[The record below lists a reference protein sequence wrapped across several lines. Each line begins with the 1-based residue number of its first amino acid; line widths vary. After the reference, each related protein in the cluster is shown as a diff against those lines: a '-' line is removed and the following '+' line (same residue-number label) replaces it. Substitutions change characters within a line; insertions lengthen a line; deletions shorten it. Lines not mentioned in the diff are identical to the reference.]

1 VPTRDWK
8 QFTPFYF
15 YTAVAVSMG
24 GAATVSEARSVAG
37 TFLLLVSG
45 FLSWGV
51 VEYGLHRFAFHHRA
65 LPAARGRFFSA
76 SHQAHHDRPQAT
88 DQLFSSLRMS
98 APVALLYCLL
108 AWAALGSWQA
118 MAYLFDGLILGYF
131 SYEWLHYQAHHGAP
145 RLRPL
150 KYLRKYH
157 LLHHHRTPEQRF
169 GVTSPVVDYL
179 CGTFRPVGR
188 RDHGAPEHLS

>member
-1 VPTRDWK
+1 VSTQYWK

-15 YTAVAVSMG
+15 YTAAVSVLG
-24 GAATVSEARSVAG
+24 VAAATSETRPLAVILRLFVC
-37 TFLLLVSG
+37 G
-45 FLSWGV
+45 FLSWAL
-51 VEYGLHRFAFHHRA
+51 VEYGLHRFVFHYS
-65 LPAARGRFFSA
+65 ARMAPSGLFFTA
-76 SHQAHHDRPQAT
+76 PHQSHHDHPQAV

-108 AWAALGSWQA
+108 TWAVLGSWQA
-118 MAYLFDGLILGYF
+118 MAYLFVGLILGYF